1 LGEAAASTAGDAGSV
16 SSATTGATGTAADPE
31 VERYRAVAH
40 RLHEIAKPVRVLSA
54 LRWPAS
60 VREDFLAGGAQ
71 TLPAVEYP
79 PFDEQPIVDAVREIR
94 RSIYPGVVVD
104 DWLESVATS
113 LENTARMLAARGTES
128 FLTYNRALYGT
139 PHTPLRYD
147 PITPHELAERVH
159 DVLTGLER
167 IGLSSEVAH
176 DHSAQEVAD
185 LLSAG
190 VTAHFGPDDAPTV
203 MVVDELSA
211 NALATASRIKVRSGA
226 RFTARDAAQLLN
238 HEAFIHVLTAVNG
251 RYQTDLP
258 ILAIGHPGT
267 TRTQEG
273 LAVFAEFVS
282 GTLELDRFRRLA
294 DRVVGVQMAIDGADF
309 VELYRWFAE
318 RSPGP
323 EQAFEST
330 RRIFRGGPVTGGAP
344 FTKDCVYL
352 AGFLAVSTFIRAAFV
367 QERLDCVGT
376 LFAGKLDLFDI
387 PALVE
392 LRRLGLC
399 RSPVHRP
406 PWVLDPG
413 WALTWL
419 TYSTFVAAIDL
430 QAVAGAVGHLL
441 DRTPRLDPEP
451 QQGEPRQHS

>member
-1 LGEAAASTAGDAGSV
+1 V
-16 SSATTGATGTAADPE
+16 
-31 VERYRAVAH
+31 
-40 RLHEIAKPVRVLSA
+40 VR
-54 LRWPAS
+54 
-60 VREDFLAGGAQ
+60 
-71 TLPAVEYP
+71 
-79 PFDEQPIVDAVREIR
+79 
-94 RSIYPGVVVD
+94 
-104 DWLESVATS
+104 
-113 LENTARMLAARGTES
+113 
-128 FLTYNRALYGT
+128 
-139 PHTPLRYD
+139 
-147 PITPHELAERVH
+147 
-159 DVLTGLER
+159 
-167 IGLSSEVAH
+167 
-176 DHSAQEVAD
+176 DHSAEDVAGIIE
-185 LLSAG
+185 AG
-190 VTAHFGPDDAPTV
+190 VTRHFGPEDAPKV
-203 MVVDELSA
+203 EIVDELSA
-211 NALATASRIKVRSGA
+211 NALATATRIKVRSGA
-226 RFTARDAAQLLN
+226 RFTRRDAAQLLN

-251 RYQTDLP
+251 RHQPDLP

-294 DRVVGVQMAIDGADF
+294 DRVLGVQMVIDGADF
-309 VELYRWFAE
+309 IELFRWFSE
-318 RSPGP
+318 RSPDP

-352 AGFLAVSTFIRAAFV
+352 SGFLAVSTFIKAAFV

-376 LFAGKLDLFDI
+376 LFVGKLDLHDI

-419 TYSTFVAAIDL
+419 TYTTFVNAIDL
-430 QAVAGAVGHLL
+430 AAVSDAMGHVLARAPRIDL
-441 DRTPRLDPEP
+441 DV
-451 QQGEPRQHS
+451 

>member
-1 LGEAAASTAGDAGSV
+1 MSSTGAPGAEATAGR
-16 SSATTGATGTAADPE
+16 AANAE

-40 RLHEIAKPVRVLSA
+40 RLHEIAKPMRVLSA

-60 VREDFLAGGAQ
+60 VREEFLAGGADA
-71 TLPAVEYP
+71 LPSVEYP
-79 PFDEQPIVDAVREIR
+79 RFDDRPIVEAVGEIR
-94 RSIYPGVVVD
+94 RSIYPGELID
-104 DWLESVATS
+104 DWLESVANS
-113 LENTARMLAARGTES
+113 LEHTARMLAARGTES
-128 FLTYNRALYGT
+128 FLTHNRALYGT

-147 PITPHELAERVH
+147 PTTPYELAQRVH
-159 DVLTGLER
+159 EVLLGLDR
-167 IGLSSEVAH
+167 VGLSLEVPR

-185 LLSAG
+185 ILSSG
-190 VTAHFGPDDAPTV
+190 VIAHFGPDDAPAIK
-203 MVVDELSA
+203 VVDELSA
-211 NALATASRIKVRSGA
+211 NALATASRIKVRAGA

-251 RYQTDLP
+251 RHQTDLP

-282 GTLELDRFRRLA
+282 GTLELNRFRRLA
-294 DRVVGVQMAIDGADF
+294 DRVLGVQMVMDGADF
-309 VELYRWFAE
+309 VELFRWFSDQ
-318 RSPGP
+318 SPSP

-352 AGFLAVSTFIRAAFV
+352 SGFLAVSTFIRAAFV

-376 LFAGKLDLFDI
+376 LFVGKLDLFDI

-419 TYSTFVAAIDL
+419 TYSTFVSAIDL
-430 QAVAGAVGHLL
+430 AAVSRAVGHLL
-441 DRTPRLDPEP
+441 DRVPQLDTGGSTEA
-451 QQGEPRQHS
+451 GSTN

>member
-1 LGEAAASTAGDAGSV
+1 MTVAGPAANPD
-16 SSATTGATGTAADPE
+16 
-31 VERYRAVAH
+31 VERYRSVAH
-40 RLHEIAKPVRVLSA
+40 RLHEIAKPIRVLSA

-60 VREDFLAGGAQ
+60 VREGFLAGGADA
-71 TLPAVEYP
+71 LPSVKYP
-79 PFDEQPIVDAVREIR
+79 PFDEQPIVESVREIR
-94 RSIYPGVVVD
+94 RSIYPGALVD
-104 DWLESVATS
+104 DWLESVANAV
-113 LENTARMLAARGTES
+113 EHTARMLAARGTKS

-147 PITPHELAERVH
+147 PITPFELAQRVQE
-159 DVLTGLER
+159 VLVGLDR
-167 IGLSSEVAH
+167 VGLLSEVPR

-185 LLSAG
+185 ILSSG
-190 VTAHFGPDDAPTV
+190 VIAHFGSDDAPAV
-203 MVVDELSA
+203 KVVDELSA
-211 NALATASRIKVRSGA
+211 NALATASQVKVRSGA

-294 DRVVGVQMAIDGADF
+294 DRVVGVQMVIDGADF
-309 VELYRWFAE
+309 IELFRWFTD
-318 RSPGP
+318 RSPNP

-330 RRIFRGGPVTGGAP
+330 RRIFRGGPITGGAP

-352 AGFLAVSTFIRAAFV
+352 SGFLAVSTFIRAAFV
-367 QERLDCVGT
+367 EERLDCVGT

-399 RSPVHRP
+399 RSPVHHP

-419 TYSTFVAAIDL
+419 TYSTFVSAIDL
-430 QAVAGAVGHLL
+430 AEVSRAVGHLL
-441 DRTPRLDPEP
+441 DRTPRIDI
-451 QQGEPRQHS
+451 S

>member
-1 LGEAAASTAGDAGSV
+1 LKGEAG
-16 SSATTGATGTAADPE
+16 GATAQHAGPVVD
-31 VERYRAVAH
+31 VERYRSVAH
-40 RLHEIAKPVRVLSA
+40 RLYEIAKPIRVLSA
-54 LRWPAS
+54 LRWPTS
-60 VREDFLAGGAQ
+60 VREEFLAGGAN
-71 TLPAVEYP
+71 TLPTVEYP
-79 PFDEQPIVDAVREIR
+79 PFDQRPIVEAVREVR
-94 RSIYPGVVVD
+94 RSIYPGALVD
-104 DWLESVATS
+104 DWLESVAGS
-113 LENTARMLAARGTES
+113 LEHTARLLATRGTPA
-128 FLTYNRALYGT
+128 FLEHNRALYGT

-147 PITPHELAERVH
+147 PITPYELAQRVNE
-159 DVLTGLER
+159 VLAGLER
-167 IGLSSEVAH
+167 VGLSSEAH
-176 DHSAQEVAD
+176 RDHSAQEVAD
-185 LLSAG
+185 ILASG
-190 VTAHFGPDDAPTV
+190 VIAHFGPDDAPAV
-203 MVVDELSA
+203 MIVDDLSA
-211 NALATASRIKVRSGA
+211 NALATATKIKVRSGA
-226 RFTARDAAQLLN
+226 RFTGRDAAQLLN

-258 ILAIGHPGT
+258 ILGVAHPGT

-309 VELYRWFAE
+309 VELFRWFLD
-318 RSPGP
+318 RSPSP

-330 RRIFRGGPVTGGAP
+330 RRIFRGAPIGGGAP

-352 AGFLAVSTFIRAAFV
+352 SGFLAVSTFIRAAFV
-367 QERLDCVGT
+367 QERLDCVGM

-399 RSPVHRP
+399 HEPKHRP

-430 QAVAGAVGHLL
+430 AEVSRAVGHLL
-441 DRTPRLDPEP
+441 ERVPPLDLIPVE
-451 QQGEPRQHS
+451 

>member
-1 LGEAAASTAGDAGSV
+1 MSSTEAQGAGAVTGPAG
-16 SSATTGATGTAADPE
+16 DPE
-31 VERYRAVAH
+31 VPRYRSVAH
-40 RLHEIAKPVRVLSA
+40 RLYEIAEPIRVLSA

-60 VREDFLAGGAQ
+60 IREEFLAGGADA
-71 TLPAVEYP
+71 LPAVEYA
-79 PFDEQPIVDAVREIR
+79 PFDDQPIVEAVREVR
-94 RSIYPGVVVD
+94 RSIYPGALVD
-104 DWLESVATS
+104 DWLEAVASS
-113 LENTARMLAARGTES
+113 LEQTARMLAARGTES
-128 FLTYNRALYGT
+128 FFTYNRALYGT

-147 PITPHELAERVH
+147 PTTPYELAQRVH
-159 DVLTGLER
+159 EVLVGLDR
-167 IGLSSEVAH
+167 VGLSVDVPR

-185 LLSAG
+185 ILSSG
-190 VTAHFGPDDAPTV
+190 VTALFGTDDAPAIKIV
-203 MVVDELSA
+203 GELSA
-211 NALATASRIKVRSGA
+211 NAVATASKIKVRSGA

-294 DRVVGVQMAIDGADF
+294 DRVLGVQMVIDGADF
-309 VELYRWFAE
+309 VELFRWFSD
-318 RSPGP
+318 RSPSP

-330 RRIFRGGPVTGGAP
+330 RRIFRGAPITGGAP

-352 AGFLAVSTFIRAAFV
+352 SGFLAVSTFIRAAFV

-406 PWVLDPG
+406 PWVVDPG

-419 TYSTFVAAIDL
+419 TYSTFVSNIDL
-430 QAVAGAVGHLL
+430 AAVSGAVGHMLE
-441 DRTPRLDPEP
+441 RTPRLDIGALTRTEADSTP
-451 QQGEPRQHS
+451 

>member
-1 LGEAAASTAGDAGSV
+1 MSSMEAKRVDAG
-16 SSATTGATGTAADPE
+16 AGAARDPE
-31 VERYRAVAH
+31 VERYRSVAH
-40 RLHEIAKPVRVLSA
+40 GLCEIAKPMRVLSA

-60 VREDFLAGGAQ
+60 VREEFLAGNRD
-71 TLPAVEYP
+71 TLPSVEYP
-79 PFDEQPIVDAVREIR
+79 PFDERPVVEAVREVR
-94 RSIYPGVVVD
+94 RSIYPGGLVD
-104 DWLESVATS
+104 DWLESVADS
-113 LENTARMLAARGTES
+113 LEHTARMLAARGTDS
-128 FLTYNRALYGT
+128 FLTYNRELYGT

-147 PITPHELAERVH
+147 PTTPYELALRVH
-159 DVLTGLER
+159 EVLAGLER
-167 IGLSSEVAH
+167 VGLSTEVPR

-185 LLSAG
+185 VLSSG
-190 VTAHFGPDDAPTV
+190 VTAHFGPDDAPAV
-203 MVVDELSA
+203 KIVDELSA
-211 NALATASRIKVRSGA
+211 NALATATKIKVRSAA

-251 RYQTDLP
+251 RNQTDLP

-282 GTLELDRFRRLA
+282 GTLDLDRFRRLA
-294 DRVVGVQMAIDGADF
+294 DRVLGVQMVIDGTDF
-309 VELYRWFAE
+309 IELFRWFSE
-318 RSPGP
+318 RSSD

-330 RRIFRGGPVTGGAP
+330 RRIFRGAPLAGGAP

-352 AGFLAVSTFIRAAFV
+352 SGFLAVSTFIRAAFV

-406 PWVLDPG
+406 PWVVDPG

-419 TYSTFVAAIDL
+419 TLSTFVTAIDL
-430 QAVAGAVGHLL
+430 RAVSHAVGRLL
-441 DRTPRLDPEP
+441 DRAPPIDVSGDVR
-451 QQGEPRQHS
+451 QGS

>member
-1 LGEAAASTAGDAGSV
+1 M
-16 SSATTGATGTAADPE
+16 ATGEGPD
-31 VERYRAVAH
+31 VNRYRTVAQG
-40 RLHEIAKPVRVLSA
+40 LHQVAKPIRVLSA
-54 LRWPAS
+54 LRWPAE
-60 VREDFLAGGAQ
+60 VRDEFLAGGGAA
-71 TLPAVEYP
+71 LPSVDYP
-79 PFDEQPIVDAVREIR
+79 PFDEQPIVDALADLR
-94 RSIYPGVVVD
+94 RSIFPGDLVD
-104 DWLESVATS
+104 DWLESTATA
-113 LENTARMLAARGTES
+113 LELTARMLAARGTPA
-128 FLTYNRALYGT
+128 FLDYSRALYSE

-147 PITPHELAERVH
+147 PATPYELAERVH
-159 DVLTGLER
+159 EVLAGLER
-167 IGLSSEVAH
+167 VGLRNDVAR
-176 DHSAQEVAD
+176 DHTAQDVAD
-185 LLSAG
+185 IVAAG
-190 VTAHFGPDDAPTV
+190 VTGHFGPEDAPKV
-203 MVVDELSA
+203 EIVDELSA

-226 RFTARDAAQLLN
+226 HFTARDAAQLLN

-251 RYQTDLP
+251 RYQTELP

-294 DRVVGVQMAIDGADF
+294 DRVLGVQMVIDGADF
-309 VELYRWFAE
+309 VELFRWFSE
-318 RSPGP
+318 RSPDP

-352 AGFLAVSTFIRAAFV
+352 SGFLAVSTFIRAAFV
-367 QERLDCVGT
+367 EERLDAIGT
-376 LFAGKLDLFDI
+376 LFVGKLDLHDI

-406 PWVLDPG
+406 PWVNDPG

-419 TYSTFVAAIDL
+419 TYSTFVNAIDL
-430 QAVAGAVGHLL
+430 GAVADAMGRVLARAPRIEL
-441 DRTPRLDPEP
+441 DV
-451 QQGEPRQHS
+451 

>member
-1 LGEAAASTAGDAGSV
+1 MSSTGAPGAEATAGR
-16 SSATTGATGTAADPE
+16 AANAD
-31 VERYRAVAH
+31 VARYRAVAH
-40 RLHEIAKPVRVLSA
+40 RLHEIAKPMRVLSA
-54 LRWPAS
+54 LRWPTSA
-60 VREDFLAGGAQ
+60 REEFLAGGADA
-71 TLPAVEYP
+71 LPSVEYP
-79 PFDEQPIVDAVREIR
+79 PFDERPIVEGVGEIR
-94 RSIYPGVVVD
+94 RSIYPGELID
-104 DWLESVATS
+104 DWLESVANS
-113 LENTARMLAARGTES
+113 LEHTARMLAARGTES
-128 FLTYNRALYGT
+128 FLTHNRALYGT

-147 PITPHELAERVH
+147 PTTPYELAQRVH
-159 DVLTGLER
+159 EVLVGLDR
-167 IGLSSEVAH
+167 VGLSLEVPR

-185 LLSAG
+185 ILSSG
-190 VTAHFGPDDAPTV
+190 VIAHFGPDDAPAIK
-203 MVVDELSA
+203 VVDELSA
-211 NALATASRIKVRSGA
+211 NALATASRIKVRAGA

-251 RYQTDLP
+251 RHQTDLP

-294 DRVVGVQMAIDGADF
+294 DRVLGVQMVMDGADF
-309 VELYRWFAE
+309 VELFRWFSD
-318 RSPGP
+318 RSPSP

-352 AGFLAVSTFIRAAFV
+352 SGFLAVSTFIRAAFV

-376 LFAGKLDLFDI
+376 LFVGKLDLFDI

-419 TYSTFVAAIDL
+419 TYSTFVSAIDL
-430 QAVAGAVGHLL
+430 AAVSRAVGHLL
-441 DRTPRLDPEP
+441 DRVPQLDTGGSTEA
-451 QQGEPRQHS
+451 GSTN